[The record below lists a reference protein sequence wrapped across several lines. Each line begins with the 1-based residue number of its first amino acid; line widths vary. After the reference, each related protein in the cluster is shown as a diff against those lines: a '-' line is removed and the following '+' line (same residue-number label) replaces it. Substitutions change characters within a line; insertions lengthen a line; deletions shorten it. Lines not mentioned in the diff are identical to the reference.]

1 MILFALTDA
10 VGSEVGDKVGLLLKV
25 GDIVGLMLGDAVGNI
40 VGLLLGDVVGLLDGN
55 FVGSDCRAVEQTC
68 QVVTRLQLREKGV
81 SFCFHLRMQ

>member
-40 VGLLLGDVVGLLDGN
+40 VGLLLGD
-55 FVGSDCRAVEQTC
+55 
-68 QVVTRLQLREKGV
+68 
-81 SFCFHLRMQ
+81 